1 MKVAELTQQ
10 SPASAFRTT
19 ADRYDKLAKIRKKRE
34 QVNKTKKRLQKQQS
48 DLVKIQHT

>member
-1 MKVAELTQQ
+1 MKIEELTQA
-10 SPASAFRTT
+10 PVGVYRRT
-19 ADRYDKLAKIRKKRE
+19 ADRYDKLAKLRKKRE